1 MAEQLYQS
9 VVQKDVRDL
18 LLRKVENNR
27 IFTLRKSK
35 DFLRLKEQGK
45 YFSINSWL
53 AMKYMVRVDEQL
65 HLGWTIPAYVGTAV
79 VRNRLKRWIR
89 EYLKTL
95 KYENPGIDVNFILR
109 RKSPEFFRKIGRQDL
124 YEALDFGFK
133 RLRKMA

>member
-1 MAEQLYQS
+1 MEEQLYQN
-9 VVQKDVRDL
+9 VVQKDARDL
-18 LLRKVENNR
+18 LLRKVGNNQ
-27 IFTLRKSK
+27 IFTLRKSR

-53 AMKYMVRVDEQL
+53 AMKYMVRADEQL

-79 VRNRLKRWIR
+79 VRNRLKRWVR

-95 KYENPGIDVNFILR
+95 KESPSVDVNFILR

-124 YEALDFGFK
+124 YEALDFAFK

>member
-1 MAEQLYQS
+1 M
-9 VVQKDVRDL
+9 QKDVRDS
-18 LLRKVENNR
+18 LLRKVGNNQ
-27 IFTLRKSK
+27 IFTLRKSR

-53 AMKYMVRVDEQL
+53 AIKYIVRADEQL

-95 KYENPGIDVNFILR
+95 KENPGVDVNFILR
-109 RKSPEFFRKIGRQDL
+109 RKSPEFFRKVGRQDL
-124 YEALDFGFK
+124 YEALDFAFK